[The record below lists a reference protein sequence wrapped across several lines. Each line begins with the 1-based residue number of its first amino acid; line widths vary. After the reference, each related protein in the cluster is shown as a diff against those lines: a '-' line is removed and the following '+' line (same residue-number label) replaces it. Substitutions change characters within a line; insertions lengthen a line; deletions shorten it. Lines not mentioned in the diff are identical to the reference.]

1 MKKTIMMIND
11 VQSPG
16 AVCFC
21 CQYIYVDNT
30 LTFYICT
37 LLHYIQR
44 DPLSFGIGRR
54 LLTNLMFILF
64 CCNANG
70 FTIEA

>member
-21 CQYIYVDNT
+21 CQYIYFDNT

-37 LLHYIQR
+37 LLHYLQK
-44 DPLSFGIGRR
+44 DPLGCGIGRR
-54 LLTNLMFILF
+54 LFLFI
-64 CCNANG
+64 
-70 FTIEA
+70 